1 MFDFGKFIEDGK
13 KALEQATEAAGSVA
27 NTVSEAT
34 GGLVNAAGE
43 VVNNVTGGTSQL
55 VEGATSNIMAS
66 LDQNGNGTLDI
77 EDIII
82 LALQQPYIKVDR
94 VEFLT
99 KELKNYVSDE
109 QLEIAINTNPYTA
122 KIDSE
127 TIEKIANSV
136 IQKELTGVSGI
147 SAVLGSAGGLAS
159 IATVPTDIAQY
170 YAYMLRTAQEL
181 MYLYGFPEIEVNV
194 NTSQLNSSTINML
207 TVCLGAMFGVSQAAT
222 VIKVMAAKLAEGV
235 YKKLLQKALTK
246 GTIYPIVKSIAK
258 WFSVKMTKEV
268 FAGFFK
274 KAIPIVGGVI
284 SGGMTYYTFGQCCN
298 RLQEELRNTPLVNKE
313 YDLSEEE
320 EIISAEFDEIIEQDE
335 E

>member
-1 MFDFGKFIEDGK
+1 MFDFGKLIEEGK
-13 KALEQATEAAGSVA
+13 KVLEQATEAAGNVA

-43 VVNNVTGGTSQL
+43 AVNNVTGGASQL
-55 VEGATSNIMAS
+55 VEGATSNIMAG

-82 LALQQPYIKVDR
+82 LALQQPYIKVNR

-99 KELKNYVSDE
+99 KELKDYISDE
-109 QLEIAINTNPYTA
+109 QLKVAINTNPYTA
-122 KIDSE
+122 KIGSE
-127 TIEKIANSV
+127 VIEKIANSV
-136 IQKELTGVSGI
+136 IQKEINSVSGI
-147 SAVLGSAGGLAS
+147 SAVLGLSGGLAS

-194 NTSQLNSSTINML
+194 NTNQLNSSTINML

-235 YKKLLQKALTK
+235 HKKLLQKALTK
-246 GTIYPIVKSIAK
+246 GMVYPIVKKIAS
-258 WFSVKMTKEV
+258 WFSVKMTKEI

-274 KAIPIVGGVI
+274 KAIPVVGGVI

-320 EIISAEFDEIIEQDE
+320 EIISVEFDEIIEQDE

>member
-1 MFDFGKFIEDGK
+1 MFDFGKLIEEGK
-13 KALEQATEAAGSVA
+13 KVLEQATEAAGNVA

-43 VVNNVTGGTSQL
+43 AVNNVAGGASQL
-55 VEGATSNIMAS
+55 VEGATSNIMAG

-77 EDIII
+77 EDVII
-82 LALQQPYIKVDR
+82 LALQQPYIKIDR
-94 VEFLT
+94 ASFLMR
-99 KELKNYVSDE
+99 ELKNYVSYE
-109 QLEIAINTNPYTA
+109 QVEIAIKSNPYTA
-122 KIDSE
+122 NIDSE
-127 TIEKIANSV
+127 VIEKIAKDV
-136 IQKELTGVSGI
+136 IQKELNSVSGI
-147 SAVLGSAGGLAS
+147 STLLGTAGGLAS

-170 YAYMLRTAQEL
+170 YAYMLRVAQEL
-181 MYLYGFPEIEVNV
+181 MYLYGFPEIEIDTNV
-194 NTSQLNSSTINML
+194 EQLNSSTINML

-235 YKKLLQKALTK
+235 HKKLLQKALTK
-246 GTIYPIVKSIAK
+246 GMVYPIVKKIAS
-258 WFSVKMTKEV
+258 WFSVKMTKEI

-274 KAIPIVGGVI
+274 KAIPVVGGVI

-320 EIISAEFDEIIEQDE
+320 EIISVEFDEIIEQDE

>member
-1 MFDFGKFIEDGK
+1 MFDFGKLIEEGK
-13 KALEQATEAAGSVA
+13 KVLEQATEAAGSVA

-43 VVNNVTGGTSQL
+43 AVNNVAGGASQL

-82 LALQQPYIKVDR
+82 LALQQPYIKVNR

-99 KELKNYVSDE
+99 KELKDYISDE
-109 QLEIAINTNPYTA
+109 QLKVAINTNPYTA
-122 KIDSE
+122 KVGSE
-127 TIEKIANSV
+127 VIEKIANSV
-136 IQKELTGVSGI
+136 IQKEINSVSGI
-147 SAVLGSAGGLAS
+147 SAVLGLAGGLAS

-194 NTSQLNSSTINML
+194 NTNQLNSSTINML

-222 VIKVMAAKLAEGV
+222 VIKVMAAKLAEGMH
-235 YKKLLQKALTK
+235 KKLLQKALTK
-246 GTIYPIVKSIAK
+246 GMVYPIVKKIAS
-258 WFSVKMTKEV
+258 WFSVKMTKEI

-274 KAIPIVGGVI
+274 KAIPVVGGVI

-320 EIISAEFDEIIEQDE
+320 EIISAKFDEIIEQDE

>member
-1 MFDFGKFIEDGK
+1 MFDFGKLIEDGK
-13 KALEQATEAAGSVA
+13 KVLEQAAEAAGSVA

-43 VVNNVTGGTSQL
+43 AVNNVAGGASQL

-82 LALQQPYIKVDR
+82 LALQQPYIKVNR

-99 KELKNYVSDE
+99 KELKDYISDE
-109 QLEIAINTNPYTA
+109 QLKVVINTNPYTA
-122 KIDSE
+122 KVGSE
-127 TIEKIANSV
+127 VIEKIANSV
-136 IQKELTGVSGI
+136 IQKEINSVSGI
-147 SAVLGSAGGLAS
+147 SAVLGLAGGLAS

-194 NTSQLNSSTINML
+194 NTNQLNSSTINML

-235 YKKLLQKALTK
+235 HKKLLQKALTK
-246 GTIYPIVKSIAK
+246 GMVYPIVKKIAS
-258 WFSVKMTKEV
+258 WFSVKMTKEI

-274 KAIPIVGGVI
+274 KAIPVVGGVI

-320 EIISAEFDEIIEQDE
+320 EIISAKFDEIIEQDE